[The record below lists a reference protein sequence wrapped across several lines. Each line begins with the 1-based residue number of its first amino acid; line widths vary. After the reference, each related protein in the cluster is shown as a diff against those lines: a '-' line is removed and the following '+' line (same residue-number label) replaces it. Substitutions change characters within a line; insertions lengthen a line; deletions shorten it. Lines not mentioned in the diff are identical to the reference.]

1 MQKNISC
8 WACVITL
15 LLSLI
20 LFSCGGKK
28 SSEVTVT
35 PETPA
40 APAVDCQL
48 WQTNRGTITSSYA
61 ISQKKGDKFY
71 INKLS
76 IEQLV
81 NTLKLETAP
90 ELQKIRQ
97 ELLDSLA
104 HAPRN
109 NDPMYT
115 IEFTQPTIALRDRL
129 VLGVAYYLE
138 KCPQ

>member
-15 LLSLI
+15 LLSLL

-28 SSEVTVT
+28 SSEATT
-35 PETPA
+35 EPA
-40 APAVDCQL
+40 EAPVDCAL
-48 WQTNRGTITSSYA
+48 WEKNRGIITASYSIA
-61 ISQKKGDKFY
+61 QSKGDKIY

-90 ELQKIRQ
+90 ELQKIRE
-97 ELLDSLA
+97 ELLDSLN
-104 HAPRN
+104 HAPRH
-109 NDPMYT
+109 NDPLYT

-129 VLGVAYYLE
+129 VLGIAYYLE

>member
-28 SSEVTVT
+28 SSEGAVT

-40 APAVDCQL
+40 APPVNCEL
-48 WQTNRGTITSSYA
+48 WKTNRGFITASYGLA
-61 ISQKKGDKFY
+61 QSKGDKIF

-76 IEQLV
+76 IQQLV

-90 ELQKIRQ
+90 HLEEIRKELI
-97 ELLDSLA
+97 DSLN
-104 HAPRN
+104 HAPLN
-109 NDPMYT
+109 NDPLYT

-129 VLGVAYYLE
+129 VLGVVAYLE

>member
-28 SSEVTVT
+28 SSEVAVT
-35 PETPA
+35 PEEP
-40 APAVDCQL
+40 PVNCEL
-48 WQTNRGTITSSYA
+48 WKTNRNFITASYSIA
-61 ISQKKGDKFY
+61 QSKGDKIY

-76 IEQLV
+76 IQQLV
-81 NTLKLETAP
+81 NTLNLETDP
-90 ELQKIRQ
+90 QLQKIRK
-97 ELLDSLA
+97 ELLDSLS
-104 HAPRN
+104 HAPPH
-109 NDPMYT
+109 NDPLYT
-115 IEFTQPTIALRDRL
+115 IEFTQPTIALRDQL
-129 VLGVAYYLE
+129 VLGVVAYLE

>member
-15 LLSLI
+15 ILSLI

-28 SSEVTVT
+28 SSEATAEPV
-35 PETPA
+35 E
-40 APAVDCQL
+40 APVDCAL
-48 WQTNRGTITSSYA
+48 WEKNRGIITASYSIA
-61 ISQKKGDKFY
+61 QSKGDKIY

-81 NTLKLETAP
+81 NTINLDSDPRL
-90 ELQKIRQ
+90 LKIRE
-97 ELLDSLA
+97 ELLDSLD
-104 HAPRN
+104 HAPHN
-109 NDPMYT
+109 NDPLYT
-115 IEFTQPTIALRDRL
+115 IEFTQPAIALRDKL
-129 VLGVAYYLE
+129 VLGVVKYLE

>member
-28 SSEVTVT
+28 SSEVTA
-35 PETPA
+35 EPA
-40 APAVDCQL
+40 EKPVDCAL
-48 WQTNRGTITSSYA
+48 WEKNRGIITASYSIA
-61 ISQKKGDKFY
+61 QSKGDKIY

-81 NTLKLETAP
+81 NTINLDSDPRL
-90 ELQKIRQ
+90 LKIREQ
-97 ELLDSLA
+97 LLDSLD
-104 HAPRN
+104 HAPHN
-109 NDPMYT
+109 NDPLYT
-115 IEFTQPTIALRDRL
+115 IEFTQPAIALRDKL
-129 VLGVAYYLE
+129 VLGVVKYLE

>member
-15 LLSLI
+15 LLSLL

-28 SSEVTVT
+28 SSEATAEPV
-35 PETPA
+35 E
-40 APAVDCQL
+40 APVDCAL
-48 WQTNRGTITSSYA
+48 WEKNRGIITASYSIA
-61 ISQKKGDKFY
+61 QSKGDKIY

-81 NTLKLETAP
+81 NTINLDSDPRL
-90 ELQKIRQ
+90 LKIRE
-97 ELLDSLA
+97 ELLDSLD
-104 HAPRN
+104 HAPHN
-109 NDPMYT
+109 NDPLYT
-115 IEFTQPTIALRDRL
+115 IEFTPPAIALRDKL
-129 VLGVAYYLE
+129 VLGVVKYLE